1 MNLFS
6 NAGSDK
12 DDRSEKYEEFEVF
25 SHLFQG
31 VSLAVTRMIDLKK
44 YKEFEVFSLLFQ
56 GVSLAVT
63 RIDLKNIRSSKYF
76 LFWET
81 FQVASH

>member
-31 VSLAVTRMIDLKK
+31 VSLAVTR
-44 YKEFEVFSLLFQ
+44 
-56 GVSLAVT
+56 
-63 RIDLKNIRSSKYF
+63 IDLKNIRSSKYF

>member
-31 VSLAVTRMIDLKK
+31 VSLAVTR
-44 YKEFEVFSLLFQ
+44 
-56 GVSLAVT
+56 T
-63 RIDLKNIRSSKYF
+63 IDLKNMRSSKYF